1 MDRGE
6 PSASHAVHGSER
18 RQESERRRQR
28 AVGDEY
34 PRWSARRAHLQTPP
48 SALRS
53 TSWSA
58 RRVNRRRT
66 VATPSLGR
74 ERLEALT
81 TLDDAA
87 IEVMKR
93 VVSGD
98 LPPGTRQLL

>member
-18 RQESERRRQR
+18 RQETERRHQR

-34 PRWSARRAHLQTPP
+34 PRWRARMAHLQTPP

-66 VATPSLGR
+66 VATSISRSR

-98 LPPGTRQLL
+98 L